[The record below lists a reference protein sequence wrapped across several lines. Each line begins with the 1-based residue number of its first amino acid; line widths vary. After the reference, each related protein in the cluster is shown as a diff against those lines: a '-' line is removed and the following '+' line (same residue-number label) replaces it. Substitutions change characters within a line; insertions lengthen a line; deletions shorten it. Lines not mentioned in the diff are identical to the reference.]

1 MNNFSSEHL
10 KKIEVVEKPDR
21 KSLINHQHHSDVA
34 NAHHL
39 AISGKTA
46 SCYWLLHCSNYP
58 GQESWHFLSS
68 FASLCHSSS
77 LHAYIFQDVLSTQ
90 LLIVY

>member
-10 KKIEVVEKPDR
+10 KKIEVVEKADR
-21 KSLINHQHHSDVA
+21 KSLTNHQHHSDVA

-46 SCYWLLHCSNYP
+46 TC
-58 GQESWHFLSS
+58 
-68 FASLCHSSS
+68 
-77 LHAYIFQDVLSTQ
+77 
-90 LLIVY
+90 